1 MLVEFAI
8 GSGDPNTA
16 QVTVTATATK
26 LAIDVP
32 ETRQGIKLG
41 GELMAWGARF
51 LDHDDFYVLKCTPT
65 LSAGAVALIRELSAK
80 LLGGRLIL
88 ILDSG
93 ATLASL
99 NRNQLRARMGL

>member
-8 GSGDPNTA
+8 GSGDPNTS

-26 LAIDVP
+26 LAIDAP
-32 ETRQGIKLG
+32 ESRAGIKLC
-41 GELMAWGARF
+41 GELMMWGSRF
-51 LDHDDFYVLKCTPT
+51 LDHDDFYVLKTQPT
-65 LSAGAVALIRELSAK
+65 LTVGTVALIRELSTK
-80 LLGGRLIL
+80 LLRKPIL

-93 ATLASL
+93 VTLASL